1 MRIVLVL
8 IVVKE
13 TKFLETKKGD
23 DPNFKNSDNEDLE
36 DYKMPDDYAE
46 TYEFVE
52 IPLPKKVIEKKVRVQ
67 KPRLTKEM
75 KVKQLKKQDKF
86 FVARMFIMTFAL
98 AVVFTVITQT
108 VLSGGSLIISFTLL
122 FALVGIS
129 IIFDVIGTSAASCDI
144 QPFISKAARKDKSA
158 TVAVKLLKNAEKVS
172 SFCNDVVG
180 DICGIVSGGCASAI
194 IMSITVEGTTQQ
206 IIINI
211 VLSSIVSAMTVGGK
225 AIGKLTAIRSSEKI
239 ITMVAKVMG
248 VFKK

>member
-1 MRIVLVL
+1 M
-8 IVVKE
+8 E
-13 TKFLETKKGD
+13 TNNGD
-23 DPNFKNSDNEDLE
+23 TPNFKSSDNEDLE
-36 DYKMPDDYAE
+36 DYKILDDYAE
-46 TYEFVE
+46 EYKCTE
-52 IPLPKKVIEKKVRVQ
+52 IQMPKKTVEKKVRVQ
-67 KPRLTKEM
+67 KPRLTKAN
-75 KVKQLKKQDKF
+75 KAKQLKKKDRF

-108 VLSGGSLIISFTLL
+108 VLSGGSLWISFILL
-122 FALVGIS
+122 FALIGTS

-158 TVAVKLLKNAEKVS
+158 KVAVRLLKNAEKVS

-180 DICGIVSGGCASAI
+180 DICGIVSGGCAGAI
-194 IMSITVEGTTQQ
+194 IMSITTEGTTEQ

-211 VLSSIVSAMTVGGK
+211 VLSSIVSALTVGGK